1 MVGEGYTLADA
12 EAFAEKYGI
21 KLSVTY
27 EETEMKP
34 EGTILSQGK
43 PKGYTIVKGTTLKI
57 TVAKAISVEP
67 LDPLLPQE

>member
-1 MVGEGYTLADA
+1 MYKKAAYALGLFTNEGAG
-12 EAFAEKYGI
+12 K
-21 KLSVTY
+21 TY

-57 TVAKAISVEP
+57 TVAKAISVDPIE
-67 LDPLLPQE
+67 PLLPQE